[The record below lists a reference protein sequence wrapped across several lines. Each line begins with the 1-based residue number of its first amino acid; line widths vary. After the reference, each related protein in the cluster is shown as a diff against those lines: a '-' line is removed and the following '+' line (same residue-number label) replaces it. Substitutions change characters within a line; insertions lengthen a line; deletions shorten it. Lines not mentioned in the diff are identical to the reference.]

1 MKLTRIN
8 MYLDEQTLE
17 RAQNIA
23 VAGGVPM
30 SVAGNKSAFVR
41 WLLEEYVKL
50 NESEVKR

>member
-1 MKLTRIN
+1 MNTRMNIVLDGEILT
-8 MYLDEQTLE
+8 

-23 VAGGVPM
+23 AAGGVPM